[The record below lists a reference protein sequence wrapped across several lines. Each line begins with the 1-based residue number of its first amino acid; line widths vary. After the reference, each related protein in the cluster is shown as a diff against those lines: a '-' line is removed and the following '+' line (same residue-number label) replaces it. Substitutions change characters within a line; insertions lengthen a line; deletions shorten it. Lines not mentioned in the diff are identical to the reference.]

1 MEKMKEIKKKLVELA
16 YDSLMSDAIA
26 VDIAELGQIV
36 DMIKDMSKAIYHCSL
51 VTAMENNCTCGLHI
65 PDKEEIGIE
74 ITLQLIIH
82 PPFHIQYLNQQQVH
96 HLQLL

>member
-1 MEKMKEIKKKLVELA
+1 MEKMKEIKKKLIELA

-26 VDIAELGQIV
+26 VDIAELGEIV

-74 ITLQLIIH
+74 INGH
-82 PPFHIQYLNQQQVH
+82 
-96 HLQLL
+96 